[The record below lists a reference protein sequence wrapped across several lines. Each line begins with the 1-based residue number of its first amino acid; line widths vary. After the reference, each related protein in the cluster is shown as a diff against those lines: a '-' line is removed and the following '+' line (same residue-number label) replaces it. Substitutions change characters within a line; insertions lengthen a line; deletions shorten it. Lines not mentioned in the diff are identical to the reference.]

1 MFDSATVC
9 KSILLSVQRCMR
21 IIVNKK
27 YKLIQVM
34 GTFYRYITFTALNC
48 SILGHVEQ
56 SVKCLTTDA
65 V

>member
-1 MFDSATVC
+1 MFGSAAVC
-9 KSILLSVQRCMR
+9 KSILLSVQRYMR

-48 SILGHVEQ
+48 SIPGRIEQ
-56 SVKCLTTDA
+56 SVTCLTTDA

>member
-1 MFDSATVC
+1 MFGSATVC
-9 KSILLSVQRCMR
+9 KSILLSVHRYMR

-34 GTFYRYITFTALNC
+34 GHFYRYIKFTALNC
-48 SILGHVEQ
+48 SILGRLEQ
-56 SVKCLTTDA
+56 SVTCLTTDA